1 MLEQLKNI
9 GRRRGRA
16 LLAALA
22 TLVTAIA
29 GCDKKVDWR
38 GVSTDSRDEGRAGP
52 TDAAPGESA
61 NGKRR

>member
-1 MLEQLKNI
+1 MLEKLKNI

-22 TLVTAIA
+22 ALVTAIA

-52 TDAAPGESA
+52 TDAVPGESA
-61 NGKRR
+61 NDKRR